1 MEAWFQYCYAP
12 ILHKQELPPN
22 KPLLPPEFKFIF
34 WKDGDFGLCFE
45 QLMVISLSYVILA
58 IVSGVYAGL
67 KYSTFKRRRP
77 VTGLAIRSL
86 ITLCLLVNSLTV
98 FTGSFWLV
106 PARPYSVLL
115 SQCIEVFAWLV
126 HLVALF
132 VLSRSP
138 YHSGFGPLPLNLA
151 WAMTMLSSILHFRT
165 VIRYINH
172 NSIYAYFNLTNYND
186 GYLSLF
192 LQVVCYIQFG
202 LQLLYLFL
210 IFLPAKAATIAE
222 THVGHKT
229 LGIGSTQFQEQ
240 DSLLNG
246 PNHRVITSDSIQH
259 YGSFRL
265 QPSPSLHRISSE
277 DNANCLSFLSFW
289 WLQSLMN
296 KGSVGLIQKPEDLP
310 LLPRKIM
317 TARIR
322 ERFQSILHHL
332 SRRISSVPSEQTLR
346 SLDRLSQYSN
356 SQSNMT
362 SRFDPLIDSSSPLTH
377 DEEPPSLS
385 TPPSFLQRR
394 PVSLIYALNKAFGW
408 HYYPLGLIKLFNDCL
423 GFGGPLLLHQ
433 LVAFMENRN
442 VSLYKMS
449 VV

>member
-1 MEAWFQYCYAP
+1 MEVWFQYCYAP
-12 ILHKQELPPN
+12 LLHKQELPPN

-45 QLMVISLSYVILA
+45 QLVVISLSYVILA
-58 IVSGVYAGL
+58 IVSGVYASL
-67 KYSTFKRRRP
+67 KHSTFKRRRP

-86 ITLCLLVNSLTV
+86 ITLCLLMNSLIV

-115 SQCIEVFAWLV
+115 SQCIEVFAWLM

-138 YHSGFGPLPLNLA
+138 HHSGFGPLPLNLA
-151 WAMTMLSSILHFRT
+151 WALTMLSSIIHFRT

-172 NSIYAYFNLTNYND
+172 HSIYAYFNLTSYND

-210 IFLPAKAATIAE
+210 IPLPAKPATIVE
-222 THVGHKT
+222 TYVGHKT
-229 LGIGSTQFQEQ
+229 LGIGSTQFQEN
-240 DSLLNG
+240 SLLNG
-246 PNHRVITSDSIQH
+246 PSHRIITSDAIQD

-265 QPSPSLHRISSE
+265 RPPPNLRRISSE
-277 DNANCLSFLSFW
+277 DNANCVSFLSFW
-289 WLQSLMN
+289 WLQSLMK
-296 KGSVGLIQKPEDLP
+296 KGSVGLLQKPEDLP

-317 TARIR
+317 TSYIR

-346 SLDRLSQYSN
+346 SLDRLSQSN
-356 SQSNMT
+356 TTSQ
-362 SRFDPLIDSSSPLTH
+362 FDPLIDSSSPLTQ

-385 TPPSFLQRR
+385 TSPSFLQRR
-394 PVSLIYALNKAFGW
+394 PVSLIYALNKTFGW

-433 LVAFMENRN
+433 LVAFMENKN